1 MVYTDVKP
9 EHKTK
14 PSEDS
19 VIASGSPKTT
29 EQNHTKIGVIS
40 VRISPR
46 NNQEQRS
53 MLWRRL
59 PRENEGRKRK

>member
-1 MVYTDVKP
+1 MNSFLTVEVLAFYMVYTDVKP

-29 EQNHTKIGVIS
+29 EHYKNWSHQ
-40 VRISPR
+40 
-46 NNQEQRS
+46 
-53 MLWRRL
+53 
-59 PRENEGRKRK
+59 RENLTS